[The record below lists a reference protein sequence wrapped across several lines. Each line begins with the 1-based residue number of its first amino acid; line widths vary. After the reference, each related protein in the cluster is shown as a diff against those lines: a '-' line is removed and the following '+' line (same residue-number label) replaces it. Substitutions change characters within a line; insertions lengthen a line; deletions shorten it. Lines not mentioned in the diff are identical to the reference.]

1 MINDP
6 YKMRLGSQLDQ
17 GKLLQFMQW
26 SYGEIYP
33 NQNFDHLKVTV
44 EKLFSDQT
52 PLWWI
57 DFNLEEISPP
67 HLPTPSDTGEGEK
80 KQSVIDTIGCLWLG
94 KAIDQG
100 SGESYTY
107 IFLIYVKS
115 EHRKKG
121 LGKKLIN
128 MAENWAKERG
138 DRQIGLQ
145 VFINNKSAI
154 NLYEK
159 LGYETE
165 SLSMIKRFGG

>member
-1 MINDP
+1 MTFNPELSMINDP
-6 YKMRLGSQLDQ
+6 YKLRLGSQLDQ
-17 GKLLQFMQW
+17 GKLLQFMQL

-33 NQNFDHLKVTV
+33 NQNFNHLKDTV
-44 EKLFSDQT
+44 KKLFSEQT

-57 DFNLEEISPP
+57 DFKL
-67 HLPTPSDTGEGEK
+67 
-80 KQSVIDTIGCLWLG
+80 DTIGCLWLG
-94 KAIDQG
+94 NAIDQG

-107 IFLIYVKS
+107 IFLIYVKP

-121 LGKKLIN
+121 LGKELIN
-128 MAENWAKERG
+128 IAENWAKEKG

-165 SLSMIKRFGG
+165 SLSMIKRLRSSNKHIA